1 MKLFK
6 EDAYNKVGHPVGTD
20 MDSTNLRPPK
30 DAYTIKKKP
39 AQYKPTKKP
48 TKKPPVK
55 EAADPGETKVVNKKV
70 TTTAKE
76 EKKKTKQTNAAQ
88 KVLDIIKGKKHKID
102 VEPTVGAE
110 HVKVQ

>member
-1 MKLFK
+1 MKFFK
-6 EDAYNKVGHPVGTD
+6 EDAYNKVGHLVGSD
-20 MDSTNLRPPK
+20 VDSTNLRPPK
-30 DAYTIKKKP
+30 NAYTIKKKP
-39 AQYKPTKKP
+39 AQYKPTDN
-48 TKKPPVK
+48 PPVK

-88 KVLDIIKGKKHKID
+88 KVLDIVKGKKHKID